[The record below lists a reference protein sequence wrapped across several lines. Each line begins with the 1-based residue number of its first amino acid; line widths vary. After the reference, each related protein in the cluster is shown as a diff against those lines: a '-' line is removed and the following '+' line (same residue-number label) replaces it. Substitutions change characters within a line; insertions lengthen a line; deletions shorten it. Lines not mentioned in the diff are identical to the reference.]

1 MPLAL
6 KLGIESIRLAQR
18 ADRGKR
24 AARLGGKMKIKWFVT
39 VALVSAALQLS
50 CADLDVTRSQAE
62 ADALQKI

>member
-1 MPLAL
+1 
-6 KLGIESIRLAQR
+6 
-18 ADRGKR
+18 
-24 AARLGGKMKIKWFVT
+24 MKIKWFVT